1 MCQAPLRNADAAAS
15 DEDPWRGTA
24 IKERPAGNHYGLE
37 AIYQRVAGA
46 RTEQRCRHIAYIY
59 RYVCRVSIY
68 TVSYYTTV
76 STLETRV
83 ERCPRLPHTFT
94 VRIHQ
99 VYTAL

>member
-1 MCQAPLRNADAAAS
+1 MCQAPLRNAAAS

-76 STLETRV
+76 STRSGV
-83 ERCPRLPHTFT
+83 ERQDYLYCTY
-94 VRIHQ
+94 IHQ